1 MCKYFLL
8 MTFLSVLF
16 EDFFSFDKTVSITI
30 IGGTCGHCQINKIM
44 CNTMGL
50 FKKQKWSVR
59 KVICLQVTMSVFVFA
74 RAL

>member
-1 MCKYFLL
+1 M
-8 MTFLSVLF
+8 
-16 EDFFSFDKTVSITI
+16 VSITI

-59 KVICLQVTMSVFVFA
+59 KVICLQVAMSVFVFA